1 MWAIPRFRH
10 LPYERNNATL
20 RRFKQNGHS
29 GEEIEG
35 TMMRGCWKTTFSQE
49 LVRILIYIVL
59 ILAVLT
65 DVKISHLERL
75 TRPLV
80 KENQDSIDLVNSYLR
95 GATSER
101 RGTL

>member
-1 MWAIPRFRH
+1 
-10 LPYERNNATL
+10 
-20 RRFKQNGHS
+20 
-29 GEEIEG
+29 
-35 TMMRGCWKTTFSQE
+35 MRGCWKTTFSQE

>member
-1 MWAIPRFRH
+1 
-10 LPYERNNATL
+10 
-20 RRFKQNGHS
+20 
-29 GEEIEG
+29 
-35 TMMRGCWKTTFSQE
+35 MRGCWKTTFSQE

-65 DVKISHLERL
+65 EVKISHLEQL